1 MKKPYWTVT
10 GYNRKFY
17 KFADA
22 EHFANVIEKETGCR
36 PTTTYF
42 RMIGGLLVR
51 STFGGSQ

>member
-17 KFADA
+17 TFEKA
-22 EHFANVIEKETGCR
+22 EHFANVIERETGCR